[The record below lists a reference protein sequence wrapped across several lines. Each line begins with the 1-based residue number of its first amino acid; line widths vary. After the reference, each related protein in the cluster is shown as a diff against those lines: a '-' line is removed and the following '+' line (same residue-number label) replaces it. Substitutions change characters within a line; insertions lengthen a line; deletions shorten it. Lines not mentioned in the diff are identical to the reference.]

1 MSMRL
6 IVNLSLE
13 RVISSI
19 YFVGNTVILDEHL
32 CTGAGVYKPTFHVV
46 ADHS

>member
-6 IVNLSLE
+6 IVNLSLK

-19 YFVGNTVILDEHL
+19 YFVGNTVILDEHSL
-32 CTGAGVYKPTFHVV
+32 HRGWGE
-46 ADHS
+46 